1 MLSRDGP
8 LRDALFPLL
17 CRVPPPPLVF
27 VERFRLVCRVVPCEL
42 VGRPASFGQAVSAAP
57 CPANARRSP
66 PSSRTASGRRRG
78 WCPHVVT
85 VNAPYCFWWC
95 GTGWG
100 IDLLLFQVPLSPA
113 GGFYTLLHRALPF
126 SPSPQQVHLNFRQWL
141 VQVRGS
147 GLCWRSR
154 GAVFLGPGFRG
165 PVADAAFPFLRTRW
179 TRWLWSG
186 AGVGVSEGCV
196 GGACTLKC
204 TFL

>member
-1 MLSRDGP
+1 MVAQLSASPDCYSGLCAVVTGSLCSGVLRPSTLMLFRVGP
-8 LRDALFPLL
+8 LRDALSSLL

-42 VGRPASFGQAVSAAP
+42 VGRPASFGLAVSTAP

-126 SPSPQQVHLNFRQWL
+126 PLSVSSVAEFSSA
-141 VQVRGS
+141 VSGS
-147 GLCWRSR
+147 GQ
-154 GAVFLGPGFRG
+154 
-165 PVADAAFPFLRTRW
+165 
-179 TRWLWSG
+179 
-186 AGVGVSEGCV
+186 GVGSLLAVAGGGVSRPWVQGSS
-196 GGACTLKC
+196 G
-204 TFL
+204 